1 LVVIAVSG
9 PPGSGKTTQA
19 KRLAEY
25 FNLRYFSAGQV
36 FREIARERGVSLEEL
51 SIQAMHDP
59 TIDLEIDRR
68 TYVEALKGNVVL
80 DGHLTA
86 WVVRGLADIS
96 IYFTAPL
103 SVRVARIAE
112 RDHLDYYTALRQTVI
127 REHTQWKRFMEY
139 YGIDVNDLSFF
150 DIIVNVEK
158 IGIDDVFEII
168 KSRVEKVLKS
178 K

>member
-19 KRLAEY
+19 KRLADY
-25 FNLRYFSAGQV
+25 FNLRYFSAGSI

-51 SIQAMHDP
+51 SVIAQRDP

-68 TYVEALKGNVVL
+68 TYMEALKGNVVL

-86 WVVRGLADIS
+86 WVVRGIADIT

-103 SVRVARIAE
+103 TIRVSRIAA
-112 RDHLDYYTALRQTVI
+112 RDKVDYYTALKQTLI
-127 REHTQWKRFMEY
+127 REYTQWKRFMEY

-150 DIIVNVEK
+150 DIVVNVEE
-158 IGIDDVFEII
+158 ISIDEVFEIV
-168 KSRVEKVLKS
+168 KKRVEKVLKH